1 MHGPWVARREAA
13 LTIWRRPCFARERY
27 FPVRLSS
34 SAFDPANLADTE
46 GDPVLDVRWW
56 RVDDL
61 VASAEI
67 VEPLGI
73 LVLARR
79 LLAGE
84 IPAEPVDL
92 GLLAGEIPAPPV
104 DFG

>member
-1 MHGPWVARREAA
+1 
-13 LTIWRRPCFARERY
+13 
-27 FPVRLSS
+27 
-34 SAFDPANLADTE
+34 
-46 GDPVLDVRWW
+46 VLDVRWW